1 MFGIYFLAGSNTI
14 KKGVA
19 IFLARTRKFKS
30 LICDPESSFMLLD
43 TKSLGKSITLANK
56 YGPSDV
62 YQPLFF
68 SKVF

>member
-19 IFLARTRKFKS
+19 IFFDRTCEFKS
-30 LICDPESSFMLLD
+30 LIWDPNGSFMLLD
-43 TKSLGKSITLANK
+43 AKSLGKSITLANK